1 MNRSRYEYPFDPEKP
16 NNTAASIFRLARA
29 GGTRVLD
36 LGSGP
41 GIVSGALATHL
52 GKEVTCVDQL
62 DEHLEAAADR
72 GVARTVR
79 GDLSEGDWAAELV
92 GERFD
97 VIILADVLEHLVDPG
112 ALVERIREHDLLA
125 RDGFLVISVP
135 NASHI
140 AILANLA
147 AGDFPYRPTGLLD
160 ETHLRFFTLTSL
172 QRLLEARGFTPTRVL
187 RTVRQL
193 HETELRDVVEQLPG
207 DLIARL
213 QQQQPESDTYQYV
226 LRVERL
232 PARSGHAEVERLRR
246 QRRKARHRI
255 RDLEERNAELDGR
268 LAELDGQIAE
278 LAAANTELDRRLA
291 AVYDSRTW
299 RIGRLVTGL
308 RGRRHRG

>member
-16 NNTAASIFRLARA
+16 NNTAASIFRLVRG

-41 GIVSGALATHL
+41 GIVSGALATQL
-52 GKEVTCVDQL
+52 GKDVTCVDQL

-79 GDLSEGDWAAELV
+79 GDLSGDDWARQLV

-125 RDGFLVISVP
+125 RDGFLAISIP

-140 AILANLA
+140 AVLASLA

-193 HETELRDVVEQLPG
+193 HETELRDVTEQLPG

-226 LRVERL
+226 LRAERF
-232 PARSGHAEVERLRR
+232 PARTDQAEVERLRR
-246 QRRKARHRI
+246 QRRKARGRI
-255 RDLEERNAELDGR
+255 HELEERAAELDR
-268 LAELDGQIAE
+268 QVAE
-278 LAAANTELDRRLA
+278 LAATNAELDRRLA
-291 AVYDSRTW
+291 ALYESRTW
-299 RIGRLVTGL
+299 RIGRLVTSVGGL
-308 RGRRHRG
+308 RRR